1 VGRVKQS
8 GYSGG
13 TPLILHWDGSGW
25 QTVPPPS
32 GVTGEL
38 RAVSRDGAGGAWAVG
53 DDGHGHPVAL
63 RCTLVAC
70 APVNVP
76 QSGTVGRLRG
86 IKAFA
91 ENDVWAVGESDN
103 RTLIVHWDGADWSVV
118 GSPNPD
124 SNVNI
129 LHAVGGVA
137 GDDLWAV
144 GRMGRNKADTGVP
157 PGTRTLAMHWDG
169 QAWTAVSTPNV
180 GDNDILTG
188 VAAQGPTAATTVGS
202 WEDVSSEIP
211 VARTLAERWDG
222 SSWATLSTPNV
233 GATDNLLR
241 AIAPIPGTADVWA
254 VGMHLTTRGPTQ
266 TLVLRDSG
274 DPTGGGGSPPADEPA
289 QQTDPAA
296 QSGPAPQRIACGPV
310 RVNVT
315 LGRAGLRAKRIMVDA
330 GGKRQVLRGPRRRLK
345 VTVPYRG
352 APRARLTIRIRHRSG
367 KLSTIRR
374 TVKLCRLS
382 F

>member
-1 VGRVKQS
+1 
-8 GYSGG
+8 
-13 TPLILHWDGSGW
+13 
-25 QTVPPPS
+25 
-32 GVTGEL
+32 
-38 RAVSRDGAGGAWAVG
+38 
-53 DDGHGHPVAL
+53 
-63 RCTLVAC
+63 
-70 APVNVP
+70 
-76 QSGTVGRLRG
+76 
-86 IKAFA
+86 
-91 ENDVWAVGESDN
+91 
-103 RTLIVHWDGADWSVV
+103 
-118 GSPNPD
+118 
-124 SNVNI
+124 
-129 LHAVGGVA
+129 
-137 GDDLWAV
+137 
-144 GRMGRNKADTGVP
+144 
-157 PGTRTLAMHWDG
+157 MHWDG